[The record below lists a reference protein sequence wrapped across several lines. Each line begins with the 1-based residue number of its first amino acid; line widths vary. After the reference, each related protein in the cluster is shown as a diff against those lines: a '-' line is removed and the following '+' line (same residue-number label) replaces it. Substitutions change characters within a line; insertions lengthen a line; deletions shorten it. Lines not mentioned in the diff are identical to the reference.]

1 VVRFE
6 MTGDTVGLT
15 GLWEYGKMAWMKTT
29 LDIPD
34 DLFREAKAKAALQG
48 LKLKDMVAEGLR
60 AVLHGK
66 APPAP
71 RPRHIKFPVLAARGK
86 ARLAIPDD
94 AAYRAEL
101 LDDLAR
107 HEASLR

>member
-1 VVRFE
+1 
-6 MTGDTVGLT
+6 MDL
-15 GLWEYGKMAWMKTT
+15 LEYGNMARMKTM

-34 DLFREAKAKAALQG
+34 ELFRQAKAKAALEG
-48 LKLKDMVAEGLR
+48 LKLKDVVADGLR

-66 APPAP
+66 PPGAR

-86 ARLAIPDD
+86 TPLAIPDD

-107 HEASLR
+107 HEAALR